1 MSHDKDIL
9 RPLIASRNRLCLNLE
24 GLSKGII
31 MKLRTLLTIT
41 AGMIYGALIY
51 GRAMAQPAPLPPPT
65 FHHLLLN
72 STDPEAAIA
81 FYLKAFPDTKRM
93 DWGGHPGIWSPTN
106 VLMLFNKVARP
117 PVSDAQVT
125 AFWHFGWNPPD
136 QRKKVEDLQA
146 QGFKFAPLWTG
157 VGDGSVVVSS
167 DTYPGAGG
175 VYGLGETKEQMAENQ
190 AKGVKPTGG
199 PGFAYL
205 MGPDG
210 ALIEVAGKSDP
221 ERFNHVHMWQD
232 QPYCAQLW
240 YESHLN
246 VEVRRRPGAPVYTEA
261 NCKVPRSVLTWPSLI
276 KGGMYRDPTAGV
288 QFSDVSMSWYM
299 DQTDKPLVSTRG
311 HLMDSVGLGVTD
323 LDAWVAKLKAENVT
337 FLRQPFEIGDT
348 RAAMIEGPS
357 HEALELVEVK

>member
-232 QPYCAQLW
+232 QPYCAKLW

-261 NCKVPRSVLTWPSLI
+261 NCKVPRGVLTWPSLI